1 MTVKPKSFLLNTCYL
16 LKLKYRHI
24 GILSKYIWEV
34 KEETILKRISLKL
47 VRMNQKSEDTRDQTE
62 HEDYLIFSF
71 YFGEIKIQASD
82 FPKIT

>member
-47 VRMNQKSEDTRDQTE
+47 VRMNQNQRTQEIKQNMKINP
-62 HEDYLIFSF
+62 IFSF